1 MNIGSVQKVRKFVF
15 FLAILASVALAAVTT
30 SITPS
35 GGKVHELIE
44 WVGIVCI
51 VVCILGRTWSSLYI
65 SGRKNAELV
74 TIGPYSITR
83 NPLYFF
89 SSLGAAGM
97 GAQLGSIVMAIVF
110 GIIAWIVFYF
120 VVLQE
125 EQLLL
130 HNHGKSYRDYM
141 TKVPRFLPRPSHWRD
156 NSTLMIRP
164 PGVLMTFADAL
175 MFLLAVPLAEA
186 LETLQETGV
195 VPILM
200 VLP

>member
-1 MNIGSVQKVRKFVF
+1 MNIGSVQKARKFVF
-15 FLAILASVALAAVTT
+15 FLAIMVGVALAAVTA

-35 GGKVHELIE
+35 GGKMHELIE
-44 WVGIVCI
+44 WVGIVFIVICI
-51 VVCILGRTWSSLYI
+51 MGRTWSSLYI
-65 SGRKNAELV
+65 SGRKNTELV

-97 GAQLGSIVMAIVF
+97 GAQMGTIVMALIF
-110 GIIAWIVFYF
+110 GAIAWIVFYF

-125 EQLLL
+125 ERLLS
-130 HNHGKSYRDYM
+130 HTHGKSYRDYM
-141 TKVPRFLPRPSHWRD
+141 TKVPRFLPRLSLWRD

-175 MFLLAVPLAEA
+175 MFLIAVPVAEL